1 MRTMEEIIKFLE
13 IEIEWRKKAYDDLT
27 NEYFNGDLTVEEENV
42 IYREALMRHSECEL
56 ITKIL
61 NFIKGD
67 ETK

>member
-13 IEIEWRKKAYDDLT
+13 LEIEWRKKEYGDLT

-42 IYREALMRHSECEL
+42 IYHEALMRHSECKL

>member
-1 MRTMEEIIKFLE
+1 MEEIIKFLE
-13 IEIEWRKKAYDDLT
+13 LEIEWRKKEYGDLT

-42 IYREALMRHSECEL
+42 IYHEALMRHSECKL

>member
-1 MRTMEEIIKFLE
+1 MKTVEEIIKYLE
-13 IEIEWRKKAYDDLT
+13 NEIEWRKKAYGDLT

-42 IYREALMRHSECEL
+42 IYHEALMRHSECKL